1 MFNINEELKKLPGK
15 PGVYIMRDKDNNI
28 LYVGKAVSLKNRVR
42 QYFRKTK
49 KTERIK
55 RMVSLIDHFEY
66 IVTDNEAEALILE
79 CNLIKK
85 NKPKFNVLLKDDKTY
100 PYIKI
105 DVKSDYPSVFIT
117 RTILNDGSKYFGP
130 YANPGS
136 AKEMVDFIK
145 QKFQIRQ
152 CRNFKSNKRACLN
165 YHIKKCLAPCMG
177 YVSKEDYREQIN
189 QIIMLLE
196 GRTEK
201 IIKKIDDEIKE
212 MSDKMEYEKAAM
224 LRDKKLAIERISAK
238 QKVSNINENT
248 IDVIGMAR
256 NNIKVCIEIFFVRS
270 SKMIGRE
277 HYFFENLEEVEDK
290 EILSSFIKQYY
301 FDKNDLPSK
310 IMLKEE
316 IEDASVLQEW
326 LSKKAERKVEF
337 KFPQKGEKLRFVEM
351 AENNAR
357 ITLENKSKEKEG
369 ILLELK
375 EVLDLDKLPR
385 KIECFDISNI
395 SGTNTVAGMCVAVD
409 GNIKRNLS
417 RRFKI
422 KTVYGQDDPKCTKEV
437 IERRIKH
444 SLSGDNKGFGVLPDL
459 ILADGGITQIRAIME
474 VIDEYNLN
482 IPVYGMVKNDK
493 HQTRALIDKD
503 RNEIKISTELL
514 NFITIFQD
522 EVHNTAIEYHRK
534 LREKE
539 MLKSELDDINGIG
552 EKKRQELLKKFG
564 SIENI
569 KNASIEELTSI
580 KGINEDLA
588 KRIVNLSNK

>member
-1 MFNINEELKKLPGK
+1 
-15 PGVYIMRDKDNNI
+15 MRDKNDTI
-28 LYVGKAVSLKNRVR
+28 IYVGKAISLKNRVR
-42 QYFRKTK
+42 QYFRKTN

-55 RMVSLIDHFEY
+55 KMVSLIDHFEY

-85 NKPKFNVLLKDDKTY
+85 NKPRFNVLLKDDKTY

-117 RTILNDGSKYFGP
+117 RTVLNDGAKYFGP

-177 YVSKEDYREQIN
+177 YVSKEEYREQIN

-196 GRTEK
+196 GKTDK
-201 IIKKIDDEIKE
+201 ILKAIDEEIQNLAG
-212 MSDKMEYEKAAM
+212 KMEYEKAAV

-248 IDVIGMAR
+248 IDVLGMAR
-256 NNIKVCIEIFFVRS
+256 NNLKVCIEIFFVRG

-277 HYFFENLEEVEDK
+277 HYFFDNLEDVEDT

-301 FDKNDLPSK
+301 FEKQDLPSK

-316 IEDASVLQEW
+316 IEDAVVLEDW
-326 LSKKAERKVEF
+326 LSKKADRKVEL

-351 AENNAR
+351 AENNAK

-369 ILLELK
+369 VLLELK
-375 EVLDLDKLPR
+375 EVLNLDKLPR

-395 SGTNTVAGMCVAVD
+395 SGTNIVAGMCVAID
-409 GNIKRNLS
+409 GNIKKNLS

-444 SLSGDNKGFGVLPDL
+444 SLNGESSGFGKLPDL
-459 ILADGGITQIRAIME
+459 ILADGGITQIRAILE
-474 VIDEYNLN
+474 VINEYNLKL
-482 IPVYGMVKNDK
+482 PVYGMVKNDK
-493 HQTRALIDKD
+493 HQTRALIDKN
-503 RNEIKISTELL
+503 RNEIKISRELL

-534 LREKE
+534 LRDKE
-539 MLKSELDDINGIG
+539 MLKSELDDVNGIG
-552 EKKRQELLKKFG
+552 QKKRQELLKKFG

-569 KNASIEELTSI
+569 KKASIEELTAI
-580 KGINEDLA
+580 KGINEKLA
-588 KRIVNLSNK
+588 EEIKKLDNKQ